1 MADGPRADKA
11 KQAVFR
17 LLALRD
23 RSEWELRQKL
33 TGKCYDDGQIDTL
46 LAEFKT
52 LGYINDAAYTGRQAR
67 YLARE
72 KLYGNRRIETYLL
85 GKGIPHGEI
94 KQALDNIRREF
105 PEPEAIRRL
114 IGKKW
119 KGQPVANNDKEKRR
133 LAQHLMGK
141 GYSPALIF
149 EALDHMVEEQKS

>member
-1 MADGPRADKA
+1 MDDSSGTDKA
-11 KQAVFR
+11 KQSLLR

-23 RSEWELRQKL
+23 RSEGELRQKL
-33 TGKCYDDGQIDTL
+33 KGKGYDDGQIDTL
-46 LAEFKT
+46 LAEFKA
-52 LGYINDAAYTGRQAR
+52 LGYINDASYTARQAL

-85 GKGIPHGEI
+85 NKGISRSDI
-94 KQALDNIRREF
+94 RQALDKIRLEF

-119 KGQPVANNDKEKRR
+119 KGQPVANDDKEMRR
-133 LAQHLMGK
+133 LAQHLIGK

-149 EALDHMVEEQKS
+149 ETLDHMVEEQKS